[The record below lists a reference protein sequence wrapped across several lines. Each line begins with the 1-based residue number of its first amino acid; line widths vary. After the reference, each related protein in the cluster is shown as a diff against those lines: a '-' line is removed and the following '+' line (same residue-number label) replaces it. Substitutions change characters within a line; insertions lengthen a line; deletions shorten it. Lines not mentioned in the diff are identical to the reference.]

1 MDVNDYLVR
10 LENNLMLGSGRW
22 VADFTESFWKYP
34 MGDVVF
40 DMFVTATM
48 RPKGFFLSRVA
59 AWLTTPNYYVA
70 CFAYSQDPELKH
82 LHQVLNT
89 IATFLKQQEFAWA
102 WLVVPH
108 EGQFSRKAKSMVQ
121 STALREIGI
130 ALVDLSSQEVV
141 NSEGHVGKRLV
152 KIVRCF
158 K

>member
-108 EGQFSRKAKSMVQ
+108 EGPFSRKAESMVQ

-141 NSEGHVGKRLV
+141 NSESHVGRGLV
-152 KIVRCF
+152 KVVRCF